1 MTGDSSSDLLDEYV
15 TLLREFGLPPADV
28 RELHADENAPSDAPL
43 REFVARRVD
52 GRSRE
57 ALFSD
62 LVETLTQSRRG
73 ISATASYWNYA
84 PEVHLDEVFE
94 PYGCSVTFRDA
105 AHGGDGASV
114 EIDLEDA
121 GGSSH
126 TMRFE
131 YPDTPLGD
139 DNLPALLDAVEREL
153 LADTD
158 LAFALLSDIDRR
170 WRVVL
175 LESDRLAE
183 LRRRRGDR
191 IEFAGRP
198 LLAADQPRAYASGE
212 SADAYPNPPET
223 PAETARPE
231 RTTTA
236 DDARNATV
244 DPADL
249 LADGDAARIDDAEP
263 TADPGAVLDASPAE
277 VMADG
282 AAEASG
288 PSGTGVEA
296 SDRELKRVFGD
307 LSDVSLEP
315 TVTDETGRDLR
326 PNDPPVLELGTG
338 ADPASNEIGS
348 SGGSATDRPVDGTDE
363 EPDAIDGLFEE
374 LERKAITGDG
384 GASGGGTAV
393 VAGAAS
399 PGGPTADRGVR
410 GEDEDDPTP
419 EELLA
424 AAEGGDADSLATAGD
439 GDADSGAA
447 TDDGDEQSLAPA
459 DEGDA
464 PGEFEWLSDQELA
477 ERE

>member
-1 MTGDSSSDLLDEYV
+1 MTGDSSSDPLTEYV
-15 TLLREFGLPPADV
+15 ALLREFGLPPEDI
-28 RELHADENAPSDAPL
+28 RELHADENAPSDGSL
-43 REFVARRVD
+43 REFVARRLD
-52 GRSRE
+52 GGSRE
-57 ALFSD
+57 DLFST

-114 EIDLEDA
+114 EIELEDA

-153 LADTD
+153 LASTD
-158 LAFALLSDIDRR
+158 LTFALLSPIDRR

-175 LESDRLAE
+175 LEADRLAE
-183 LRRRRGDR
+183 LRRRHGER

-198 LLAADQPRAYASGE
+198 LLREDQPPAYASGE
-212 SADAYPNPPET
+212 SAAAYPQPPD
-223 PAETARPE
+223 ETAGTA

-236 DDARNATV
+236 DDEAREPTV
-244 DPADL
+244 APAGL
-249 LADGDAARIDDAEP
+249 VGNGDAGTDDVAE
-263 TADPGAVLDASPAE
+263 TAADPGAVLDASPAE
-277 VMADG
+277 IAAD
-282 AAEASG
+282 EVVEG
-288 PSGTGVEA
+288 PGRSDTGVEA
-296 SDRELKRVFGD
+296 SDEELRQVFGD

-315 TVTDETGRDLR
+315 TATDETGRDLR

-338 ADPASNEIGS
+338 ADASSRESGS
-348 SGGSATDRPVDGTDE
+348 SGDPSARRTDGAGE

-384 GASGGGTAV
+384 STSGGGAAV

-399 PGGPTADRGVR
+399 APAPTANVPERGAR
-410 GEDEDDPTP
+410 GDEDPSP
-419 EELLA
+419 EQLLA
-424 AAEGGDADSLATAGD
+424 EADADDADSAP
-439 GDADSGAA
+439 A
-447 TDDGDEQSLAPA
+447 TDDGDTDSLAVA
-459 DEGDA
+459 DEGEA